1 MKARKPTQ
9 FLMSFLLLFVFI
21 AGCNATENATD
32 TRNAAQQK
40 TTETLKKVE
49 TTQTRTAGTSTKT
62 TDSKAKG
69 DKMSANPMIKMETSK
84 GTMTIEL
91 FADKAPNSVANFVS
105 YVEDGFYDGLIF
117 HRVIPN
123 FMVQGGGML
132 PDMTEKPNKA
142 PIKNEAN
149 NGLKNDRGTLAMART
164 QDPHSATSQFFINLK
179 DNDFLNFTSET
190 PAGWGYAVFGKVT
203 DGLDVIDEIAK
214 VKTGNH
220 GAHGDVPLEPV
231 MINKVTVIKK

>member
-1 MKARKPTQ
+1 MSMIKSNQ
-9 FLMSFLLLFVFI
+9 FLISILMFFVFI
-21 AGCNATENATD
+21 AGCNAAEQKATD
-32 TRNAAQQK
+32 
-40 TTETLKKVE
+40 TLKKVE
-49 TTQTRTAGTSTKT
+49 TSETKTAETSAKT
-62 TDSKAKG
+62 TDSAAKDANSKDKKEG
-69 DKMSANPMIKMETSK
+69 KKMSANPVIKMETSK

-123 FMVQGGGML
+123 FMVQGGGMT
-132 PDMTEKPNKA
+132 PDMHEKPNKA

-220 GAHGDVPLEPV
+220 GGHGDVPLEA
-231 MINKVTVIKK
+231 VTIIKATVVK

>member
-1 MKARKPTQ
+1 MKTYQ
-9 FLMSFLLLFVFI
+9 MLMSFLLFFVFI
-21 AGCNATENATD
+21 AGCNASEQK
-32 TRNAAQQK
+32 AQEASK
-40 TTETLKKVE
+40 LE
-49 TTQTRTAGTSTKT
+49 TTQTKTAEASTNAVAKKTATAKDTDKKEGT
-62 TDSKAKG
+62 
-69 DKMSANPMIKMETSK
+69 KMSENPMIKMETSK
-84 GTMTIEL
+84 GTMMIEL

-123 FMVQGGGML
+123 FMVQGGGMM
-132 PDMTEKPNKA
+132 PDMSEKPNKA

-203 DGLDVIDEIAK
+203 EGLDVIDEIAK

-220 GAHGDVPLEPV
+220 GGHGDVPLEA
-231 MINKVTVIKK
+231 VTIIKATVVK